1 VDGLDTPEADRT
13 SRPGS
18 PLTTW
23 CAHHVHLKR
32 LRFASSSGYAE
43 LVKRSRRFSQS
54 NLELAKHDLPIL
66 WCRVREIFERLEK
79 NEDFASIAADVS
91 RLTGVTP
98 GQVAI
103 YVQAVVNSQPAAE

>member
-1 VDGLDTPEADRT
+1 MIITPFLLLNNMGRYLFCLAMEPVPHGAHPPELTDRD
-13 SRPGS
+13 
-18 PLTTW
+18 
-23 CAHHVHLKR
+23 V
-32 LRFASSSGYAE
+32 E
-43 LVKRSRRFSQS
+43 V
-54 NLELAKHDLPIL
+54 LEPH
-66 WCRVREIFERLEK
+66 VREIFERLEK